1 MISDDVIGG
10 FDQSV
15 FCKYGEGLVLCLL
28 VISVVVIDMNG
39 YFEVFFEGLGVSV
52 DFGKILMDIVI
63 FFNCVRIDL
72 LCVVRE
78 EVVSGMESLV
88 GRVEGIGIV
97 LLDVV
102 CVQLSVVYIDK
113 WKGVDVIKK
122 VVLDYV
128 VQFLIFL
135 YKIRKLKK
143 EDFKFIVKKL
153 IVKVGSVLVCN
164 IGIGCWLNWQL
175 CIIQ

>member
-1 MISDDVIGG
+1 M
-10 FDQSV
+10 
-15 FCKYGEGLVLCLL
+15 CLL
-28 VISVVVIDMNG
+28 VISVVVIDTNG

-102 CVQLSVVYIDK
+102 CV
-113 WKGVDVIKK
+113 
-122 VVLDYV
+122 
-128 VQFLIFL
+128 
-135 YKIRKLKK
+135 
-143 EDFKFIVKKL
+143 
-153 IVKVGSVLVCN
+153 
-164 IGIGCWLNWQL
+164 
-175 CIIQ
+175 